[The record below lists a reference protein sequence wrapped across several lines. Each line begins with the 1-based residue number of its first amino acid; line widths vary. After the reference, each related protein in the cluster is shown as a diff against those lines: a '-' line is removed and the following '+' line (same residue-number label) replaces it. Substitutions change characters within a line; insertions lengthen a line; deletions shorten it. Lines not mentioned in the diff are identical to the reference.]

1 MQKCGKIME
10 LDSTNYLEHESEM
23 RLLKT
28 RSHTSEQRGCEAD
41 KKRQDKLQR
50 KEAYTCLLYTSPSP
64 RD

>member
-1 MQKCGKIME
+1 ME

-50 KEAYTCLLYTSPSP
+50 KEAYT
-64 RD
+64 